1 MATNIMRRDKN
12 MEAVPSRNISW
23 MDQFFQDNLNRF
35 FHDDFWG
42 FNGFNQRESVPV
54 NIRETEKTY
63 EMEIVAPGLKKEDF
77 KLQVTKDLLT
87 ISFEQ
92 KESQEK
98 GSKEDGWIQ
107 KEYRTQS
114 FTRSFRLDDS
124 VDTAKI
130 AATYQNGMLN
140 LSLPKKENAQQLS
153 RNIEIK

>member
-12 MEAVPSRNISW
+12 MEAVPSRNTSW

>member
-124 VDTAKI
+124 VDTPKI

>member
-153 RNIEIK
+153 RNIEIR

>member
-12 MEAVPSRNISW
+12 MEAVPSRNTSW

-124 VDTAKI
+124 VDTPKI

>member
-12 MEAVPSRNISW
+12 MEAVPSRNTSW

-153 RNIEIK
+153 RNIEIR

>member
-12 MEAVPSRNISW
+12 MEAVPSRNTSW

-92 KESQEK
+92 KEGQEK

-124 VDTAKI
+124 VDTPKI